1 MVKEMAERKSF
12 LIYGD
17 IEGVFEELLDEQI
30 GQLMRGILKYFNTG
44 EDPDF
49 GDQIL
54 RIVWIPIKQQMDRDI
69 EKYQKRCEK
78 NRESGR
84 LGGRPKKTERFS
96 EKPNE
101 TERFLEKPK
110 KADTDKDTDKDKDKD
125 TDTDTD
131 KEAAKTADVCA
142 SSIVS
147 HLNKRAGS
155 RYRVTDTVLEQIED
169 LLEAGY
175 TEADMKAVVDKKCA
189 DWLPNDEMRRQLRPS
204 VLFGPHF
211 EEYLNAPESAQAAA
225 DRDEA
230 ERKARALKAKEEQAA
245 REAALEAEYEAG
257 QKRLSPEEVQARLAA
272 ITKKTFN

>member
-1 MVKEMAERKSF
+1 MVKEMSERKSF

-54 RIVWIPIKQQMDRDI
+54 RIVWIPIKQQMDRDM

-110 KADTDKDTDKDKDKD
+110 KADTDKDIDKDKD

-155 RYRVTDTVLEQIED
+155 RYRVTDTVLEQVED

-189 DWLPNDEMRRQLRPS
+189 DWLTNDEMRRQLRPS
-204 VLFGPHF
+204 VLFGQHF
-211 EEYLNAPESAQAAA
+211 EEYLNAPDNSQSAEEREA
-225 DRDEA
+225 A
-230 ERKARALKAKEEQAA
+230 ERKARHLKAKEEQRRREEEIEARYAEEFRKKFEEQAA
-245 REAALEAEYEAG
+245 RVVKA
-257 QKRLSPEEVQARLAA
+257 V
-272 ITKKTFN
+272 